1 MKTQILPINS
11 FESIHEAVRIIEAG
25 GLVAFPTDTVYG
37 LATDLHSEAA
47 IDRIYQA
54 KGRDMAK
61 SIPVLINSINQLTQ
75 VAPDLPVSARKLAEI
90 FWPGALT
97 LIIPRLTNLPVNLS
111 SSQTIAVRM
120 PNYQPVLTV
129 LQHCGPLAV
138 TSANISGQANPLTAE
153 DVFSQLGGRIDL
165 ILDGG
170 PVSGGVPSTIVDCS
184 LEPAIIIRHG
194 AISDEEITEA
204 LQNG

>member
-1 MKTQILPINS
+1 MKTRILPINS
-11 FESIHEAVRIIEAG
+11 FDSIREAVRIIEAG

-37 LATDLHSEAA
+37 LATDLHSETA

-54 KGRDMAK
+54 KGRDMTKA
-61 SIPVLINSINQLTQ
+61 IPVLINSLDQIHQ
-75 VAPDLPVSARKLAEI
+75 VALDLPDSARRLAEK

-97 LIIPRLTNLPVNLS
+97 LIVPRLPELPNNLS
-111 SSQTIAVRM
+111 SSHTVAVRM
-120 PNYQPVLTV
+120 PDYAPVLTV

-138 TSANISGQANPLTAE
+138 TSANISGAANPLTAE
-153 DVFSQLGGRIDL
+153 DVFTQLGGKIDL

-194 AISDEEITEA
+194 AISDDAILAA

>member
-1 MKTQILPINS
+1 MKTRILPIDS
-11 FESIHEAVRIIEAG
+11 FSSIKEALQIIQSG

-37 LATDLHSEAA
+37 LAADVHSVSA

-61 SIPVLINSINQLTQ
+61 AIPVLISQANDLELVAKSI
-75 VAPDLPVSARKLAEI
+75 PESARKLADR

-97 LIIPRLTNLPVNLS
+97 IIVPRLPDLPDNLS
-111 SSQTIAVRM
+111 SGETVAVRM
-120 PNYQPVLTV
+120 PNYAPVLTV

-138 TSANISGQANPLTAE
+138 TSANRSGLVNPLSAQ
-153 DVFSQLGGRIDL
+153 DVMTQLDGRIDL

-170 PVSGGVPSTIVDCS
+170 HVTGGIPSTIVDCS
-184 LEPAIIIRHG
+184 VEPPMITRHG
-194 AISDEEITEA
+194 AISDEEIFSSF
-204 LQNG
+204 

>member
-1 MKTQILPINS
+1 MKTLVLPINS
-11 FESIHEAVRIIEAG
+11 FESIREALRIIEAG

-37 LATDLHSEAA
+37 LAADVHSETA

-61 SIPVLINSINQLTQ
+61 AIPVLINNFDQINQ
-75 VAPDLPVSARKLAEI
+75 VALDLPDSARRLADR

-97 LIIPRLTNLPVNLS
+97 LIVPRLPDLPENLS
-111 SSQTIAVRM
+111 SSLTVAVRM
-120 PNYQPVLTV
+120 PNYPPVQTV

-138 TSANISGQANPLTAE
+138 TSANLSGQANPLTAE
-153 DVFSQLGGRIDL
+153 DVFNQLGGRIDL

-170 PVSGGVPSTIVDCS
+170 PVTGGVPSTIVDCS
-184 LEPAIIIRHG
+184 VDPVVITRHG
-194 AISDEEITEA
+194 AISDEAIFAT
-204 LQNG
+204 L

>member
-1 MKTQILPINS
+1 MKTRVLPIDS
-11 FESIHEAVRIIEAG
+11 FLSLKEALRIIESG

-37 LATDLHSEAA
+37 LAANLHMKTA

-61 SIPVLINSINQLTQ
+61 AIPVLVSHINQMDQ
-75 VAPDLPVSARKLAEI
+75 VAAEFPASGQKLAAK

-97 LIIPRLTNLPVNLS
+97 LIVPRLPDLPENLS
-111 SSQTIAVRM
+111 SGPTVAVRM
-120 PNYQPVLTV
+120 PDYAPLLTV

-138 TSANISGQANPLTAE
+138 TSANMSGMANPLSAE
-153 DVFSQLGGRIDL
+153 DVLAQLDSKIDL

-170 PVSGGVPSTIVDCS
+170 KVSGGVPSTIVDCS
-184 LEPAIIIRHG
+184 VDPVVIIRHG
-194 AISDEEITEA
+194 AISDDDIFTA
-204 LQNG
+204 LQ

>member
-1 MKTQILPINS
+1 MKTLVLPINS
-11 FESIHEAVRIIEAG
+11 FDSIREAVRILEAG

-37 LATDLHSEAA
+37 LAADVHSAAA

-61 SIPVLINSINQLTQ
+61 AIPVLIQSIDQINQ
-75 VAPDLPVSARKLAEI
+75 VALDLPVSAQRLAAR

-97 LIIPRLTNLPVNLS
+97 LILPRLPDLPENLS

-120 PNYQPVLTV
+120 PDYPPVQTV

-138 TSANISGQANPLTAE
+138 TSANQSGEANPLTAQ
-153 DVFSQLGGRIDL
+153 DVLAQLGGRIDL

-170 PVSGGVPSTIVDCS
+170 QVAGGVPSTIVDCS
-184 LEPAIIIRHG
+184 VDPVSITRHG
-194 AISDEEITEA
+194 AIPDELIYSA
-204 LQNG
+204 LQA

>member
-1 MKTQILPINS
+1 MKTRVLPINS
-11 FESIHEAVRIIEAG
+11 FNSLKEALLVIQGG

-37 LATDLHSEAA
+37 LAADLHSHAA

-61 SIPVLINSINQLTQ
+61 AIPVLIGSQDHLRQ
-75 VAPDLPVSARKLAEI
+75 VAASIPESARKLAEK

-97 LIIPRLTNLPVNLS
+97 LIVPRQPDLPENLS
-111 SSQTIAVRM
+111 SGPTVAVRM
-120 PNYQPVLTV
+120 PDYEPVQTV

-138 TSANISGQANPLTAE
+138 TSANLSGKSNPLSAE
-153 DVFSQLGGRIDL
+153 DVLAQLDTRIDL

-170 PVSGGVPSTIVDCS
+170 KVTGGIPSTIVDCS
-184 LEPAIIIRHG
+184 VEPPVITRHG
-194 AISDEEITEA
+194 AISDEEIFSA
-204 LQNG
+204 L

>member
-1 MKTQILPINS
+1 MKTLVLPINS
-11 FESIHEAVRIIEAG
+11 FESIREALRIIEAG

-37 LATDLHSEAA
+37 LAADVNSAAA

-61 SIPVLINSINQLTQ
+61 AIPVLVHSLDQINQ
-75 VAPDLPVSARKLAEI
+75 VALDLPVSAQRLVEK

-97 LIIPRLTNLPVNLS
+97 LIIPRQPDLPENLS
-111 SSQTIAVRM
+111 STLTVAVRM
-120 PNYQPVLTV
+120 PNYPPVQTV

-138 TSANISGQANPLTAE
+138 TSANLSGEANSLTAE
-153 DVFSQLGGRIDL
+153 DVLRQLDGRIDL

-184 LEPAIIIRHG
+184 VDPVTIIRHG
-194 AISDEEITEA
+194 VILDEEIFSA
-204 LQNG
+204 LQN

>member
-1 MKTQILPINS
+1 MKTQVLPIDS
-11 FESIHEAVRIIEAG
+11 FASIKEALRIIQGG

-37 LATDLHSEAA
+37 LAADLCSHSA

-61 SIPVLINSINQLTQ
+61 AIPVLISSMDQIDQISPAFPETAQ
-75 VAPDLPVSARKLAEI
+75 KLAKK

-97 LIIPRLTNLPVNLS
+97 LIIPRHVDLPENLS
-111 SSQTIAVRM
+111 SSPTVAVRM
-120 PNYQPVLTV
+120 PDYQPVLTV

-138 TSANISGQANPLTAE
+138 TSANLSGQDNPLSAQ
-153 DVFSQLGGRIDL
+153 DVLSQLGGRIDL

-170 PVSGGVPSTIVDCS
+170 QVSGGVPSTIVDCS
-184 LEPAIIIRHG
+184 LEPPVITRHG
-194 AISDEEITEA
+194 AISDTDIFSV
-204 LQNG
+204 L

>member
-1 MKTQILPINS
+1 MKTRILPINS
-11 FESIHEAVRIIEAG
+11 STSIKEALLVIKAG

-37 LATDLHSEAA
+37 LAANLYDASA

-61 SIPVLINSINQLTQ
+61 AIPVLISTMNQIEQ
-75 VAPDLPVSARKLAEI
+75 VSPSFPVIARKLAEK

-97 LIIPRLTNLPVNLS
+97 LIVPRNPDLPENLS
-111 SSQTIAVRM
+111 SGPTIAVRM
-120 PNYQPVLTV
+120 PDYPPVLTV

-138 TSANISGQANPLTAE
+138 TSANLSGQSNPLSAQNVL
-153 DVFSQLGGRIDL
+153 DQLDGRIEL

-170 PVSGGVPSTIVDCS
+170 SVSGGVPSTIVDCS
-184 LEPAIIIRHG
+184 IEPPVITRQG
-194 AISDEEITEA
+194 AISESAIFTE
-204 LQNG
+204 L

>member
-1 MKTQILPINS
+1 
-11 FESIHEAVRIIEAG
+11 VRIIEAG

-54 KGRDMAK
+54 KGRDMSKA
-61 SIPVLINSINQLTQ
+61 IPVLINHLDQIQQIAL
-75 VAPDLPVSARKLAEI
+75 DLPASARRLAEK

-97 LIIPRLTNLPVNLS
+97 LIIPRLPDLPANLS
-111 SSQTIAVRM
+111 ASQTIAVRM
-120 PNYQPVLTV
+120 PDYPPVLTV
-129 LQHCGPLAV
+129 LKHCGPLAV
-138 TSANISGQANPLTAE
+138 TSANISGEQNPLTAE
-153 DVFSQLGGRIDL
+153 DVFAQLGGKIDL

-184 LEPAIIIRHG
+184 MDPVIIIRHG
-194 AISDEEITEA
+194 AIPDDVIFET

>member
-1 MKTQILPINS
+1 MKTRILPINS
-11 FESIHEAVRIIEAG
+11 FSSIKQALLIIKAG

-37 LATDLHSEAA
+37 LAADLYNESA

-61 SIPVLINSINQLTQ
+61 AIPVLISSMNQIEQ
-75 VAPDLPVSARKLAEI
+75 VSPAFPESARKLAQK

-97 LIIPRLTNLPVNLS
+97 LVVPRSPDLPDNLS
-111 SSQTIAVRM
+111 SGPTVAIRM
-120 PNYQPVLTV
+120 PDYPPVLTV

-138 TSANISGQANPLTAE
+138 TSANLSGQSNPLCAQ
-153 DVFSQLGGRIDL
+153 DVLDQLDGRIDL

-170 PVSGGVPSTIVDCS
+170 AVSGGVPSTIVDCS
-184 LEPAIIIRHG
+184 IEPPVITRQG
-194 AISDEEITEA
+194 AISEPDIFKEV
-204 LQNG
+204 